1 MTYCFSAVDVNFPFF
16 TCFFTLLFSDF
27 CSMSFFYQ
35 NRPKHVKLTSE
46 HPHNMCLCS
55 YHGNFIEAVAAL
67 HKCVPTLP
75 DYKSG
80 FIQLFLCKESSMD
93 CWFSTCDICTGI
105 TIEKLKEQIGNVP
118 LNTNARWMVWRK
130 STISKRIEKHEENGT
145 LADLLAHLTVLSG
158 PFLRHSF
165 IKRSQSDTFNLID
178 RPMASDSKFP
188 CVGLLQI
195 DFAENFV
202 CEQQDEVQS
211 AHWNQRQ
218 LTLFTTAF
226 YFNDDFQS
234 KVFVSDFMNHTKDSI
249 VPFLYKLLTGFSRSM
264 KVLRI
269 WSDGPS
275 SQFKNKFIATA
286 IVMFEKLFNIKIYW
300 NYFATSHGKGCID
313 GIGATTK
320 MIVKKHIRSRD
331 CVVNNSTDFVKAFNM
346 TTSKIAIEEVSE
358 RDIDEIN
365 TNLNVTEMYSS
376 AQNISQIASKHQ
388 IQVINDKIIT
398 HITSSQG
405 YN

>member
-1 MTYCFSAVDVNFPFF
+1 M
-16 TCFFTLLFSDF
+16 
-27 CSMSFFYQ
+27 
-35 NRPKHVKLTSE
+35 
-46 HPHNMCLCS
+46 
-55 YHGNFIEAVAAL
+55 
-67 HKCVPTLP
+67 
-75 DYKSG
+75 
-80 FIQLFLCKESSMD
+80 
-93 CWFSTCDICTGI
+93 
-105 TIEKLKEQIGNVP
+105 
-118 LNTNARWMVWRK
+118 
-130 STISKRIEKHEENGT
+130 
-145 LADLLAHLTVLSG
+145 
-158 PFLRHSF
+158 
-165 IKRSQSDTFNLID
+165 
-178 RPMASDSKFP
+178 
-188 CVGLLQI
+188 
-195 DFAENFV
+195 
-202 CEQQDEVQS
+202 QS

-346 TTSKIAIEEVSE
+346 TTSKIAIEEVSK